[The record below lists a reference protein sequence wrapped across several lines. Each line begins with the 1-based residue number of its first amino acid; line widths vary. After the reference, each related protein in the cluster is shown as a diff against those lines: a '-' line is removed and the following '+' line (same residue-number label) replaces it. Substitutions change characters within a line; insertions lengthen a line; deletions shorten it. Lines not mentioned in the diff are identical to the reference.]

1 MRLTSPSKYLK
12 KKVCNFL
19 VMIEAENK
27 LTPFAQA
34 FGKFA
39 PSIYIVQIFQPLS

>member
-1 MRLTSPSKYLK
+1 MSLTSPCKYLNK
-12 KKVCNFL
+12 IVCNFL

-39 PSIYIVQIFQPLS
+39 PSFYILQLLQPPS